1 MIKESRDLSRRFEY
15 LRFESFRVLLCPK
28 AQGSKPNSKTQTQMI
43 QINKQTNILILCV
56 FLLMLIRLFL
66 VLFTEGDIANM
77 KLLLG
82 VSSHPA
88 KT

>member
-28 AQGSKPNSKTQTQMI
+28 AQGSKPNSKTQMI

-56 FLLMLIRLFL
+56 FFVYVDSFVPRF
-66 VLFTEGDIANM
+66 V
-77 KLLLG
+77 
-82 VSSHPA
+82 HRR
-88 KT
+88 